1 MAAPRV
7 ETGPLPAE
15 PQVDPRVNAWLEID
29 LRALE
34 RNLAGIRSRLA
45 PDTQVMAIVK
55 ADAYGH
61 GAPAVAKSLLANGV
75 ERFGVATVFEAEQ
88 LRLSGIAAPI
98 LILGPL
104 LPSQLDSALG
114 LDAEVMVSSDAAARE
129 LAAAAARRRVQAKA
143 HVKIDTG
150 MGRVGLQ
157 PTEAVALLRQWESL
171 GPVTLTGVCT
181 HFAAAEDDATFTGA
195 QLQRFRHVLAE
206 MDWLQPPL
214 RHTANSAGTLRHPEG
229 HYDVV
234 RPGIAL
240 YGAVKLPGAP
250 DVPVMRVRARLTLV
264 QDVPAG
270 GSLGYGRTFW
280 VKAPMRVGIVPIGY
294 ADGLPR
300 QLSNRHHVLVGGRK
314 CPLVGTISMD
324 QCLVDLTGTGAN
336 PGDDVV
342 LLGEQ
347 GDESIT
353 VHDWASAC
361 GTIAYEILC
370 RLGSSRL
377 ARVYRSS
384 S

>member
-1 MAAPRV
+1 MVAPRV
-7 ETGPLPAE
+7 ETGPLPTD
-15 PQVDPRVNAWLEID
+15 PPVDPRVNAWLEID
-29 LRALE
+29 LGALE
-34 RNLAGIRSRLA
+34 TNLAGIRARLA
-45 PDTQVMAIVK
+45 TDTQVMAIIK

-61 GAPAVAKSLLANGV
+61 GAPAVAKRLLANGV
-75 ERFGVATVFEAEQ
+75 ERFGVATVVEAEH
-88 LRLSGIAAPI
+88 LRQSGITAPI
-98 LILGPL
+98 LLLGPL
-104 LPSQLDSALG
+104 LPSQLDSALA
-114 LDAEVMVSSDAAARE
+114 LDAEVMISSEAGARE
-129 LAAAAARRRVQAKA
+129 LAAAAARRQVRANA

-157 PTEAVALLRQWESL
+157 PDDAIALLRQWESL
-171 GPVTLTGVCT
+171 GSVALAGVCT

-206 MDWLQPPL
+206 LDWVTPPL

-229 HYDVV
+229 HFDLV

-240 YGAVKLPGAP
+240 YGALNLPGAP
-250 DVPVMRVRARLTLV
+250 SAPVMRLRARLTLV
-264 QDVPAG
+264 KDVPAG

-280 VKAPMRVGIVPIGY
+280 VKAPMRVGIIPIGY

-300 QLSNRHHVLVGGRK
+300 QLSNRHHVLVGGKR

-324 QCLVDLTGTGAN
+324 QCLVDVTGLEAR
-336 PGDDVV
+336 PGDEVV

-347 GDESIT
+347 GEARIT
-353 VHDWASAC
+353 VHDWAAAT

-377 ARVYRSS
+377 ARVYRA
-384 S
+384 

>member
-1 MAAPRV
+1 MVAPRV
-7 ETGPLPAE
+7 ETGPLPATL
-15 PQVDPRVNAWLEID
+15 QVDPRVNAWLEID
-29 LRALE
+29 LAALE
-34 RNLAGIRSRLA
+34 ANAASLRSRLA
-45 PDTQVMAIVK
+45 PDTQVMAIIK

-61 GAPAVAKSLLANGV
+61 GAPAVAKSLLATGV
-75 ERFGVATVFEAEQ
+75 SRFGVATVFEAEQ
-88 LRLSGIAAPI
+88 LRQSGIAAPI

-114 LDAEVMVSSDAAARE
+114 LEAEVMVSSVQGALE
-129 LAAAAARRRVQAKA
+129 LAAAAGKRAMRAKA

-157 PTEAVALLRQWESL
+157 PEDAVALLRQWENL
-171 GPVTLTGVCT
+171 GPLDLAGVCT

-206 MDWLQPPL
+206 MDWVQPPL
-214 RHTANSAGTLRHPEG
+214 RHTANSGGTLRHPES
-229 HYDVV
+229 HYDAV

-240 YGAVKLPGAP
+240 YGASRVAGSP
-250 DVPVMRVRARLTLV
+250 DRPVMSLRARLTLIK
-264 QDVPAG
+264 DVPAG

-300 QLSNRHHVLVGGRK
+300 QLSNKHHVLVGGRK

-324 QCLVDLTGTGAN
+324 QCLVDLTGMDAQ
-336 PGDDVV
+336 PGDEVV
-342 LLGEQ
+342 LLGDQ
-347 GDESIT
+347 GDERIT
-353 VHDWASAC
+353 AHDWGDNLGS
-361 GTIAYEILC
+361 ISYEILC

-377 ARVYRSS
+377 ARFYRT
-384 S
+384 